1 MGGGR
6 RSWFHLHHYHEVVDF
21 TADAWRDCGEHNLLV
36 RLAEL
41 CRPHIRAYRERDWA
55 RCGAHL
61 RIPMAG
67 QQDGTSAEATVL
79 LFAKL
84 AVVHCAILPIALQR
98 ELLPQL
104 VERLGVQFEFR
115 ASAAVGWPTAARGVP
130 PSDPLQAR
138 VRRQP
143 GSPASYCRQVRKT
156 WRDYSDHS
164 DHRLWSSH
172 CCCQREGRS
181 NGWCKV
187 SANVYHTAF
196 LRSNVNSLC

>member
-104 VERLGVQFEFR
+104 VER
-115 ASAAVGWPTAARGVP
+115 RGVP

-156 WRDYSDHS
+156 WR
-164 DHRLWSSH
+164 
-172 CCCQREGRS
+172 
-181 NGWCKV
+181 
-187 SANVYHTAF
+187 
-196 LRSNVNSLC
+196 